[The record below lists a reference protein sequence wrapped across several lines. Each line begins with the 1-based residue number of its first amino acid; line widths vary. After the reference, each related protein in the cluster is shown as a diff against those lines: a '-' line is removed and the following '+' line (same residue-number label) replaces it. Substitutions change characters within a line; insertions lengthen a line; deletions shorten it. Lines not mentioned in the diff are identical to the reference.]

1 MKLIVLNAPSGAGKS
16 TIAKAILARF
26 KQLGFSISATTRNK
40 RAYET
45 EGVHYYYLSIADF
58 KQKIDENAFIEYEE
72 VYENMYYGTLK
83 AEIGRMNALGQIPI
97 LDIDV
102 EGAQNVKKQL
112 QNQALLLFI
121 APPSL
126 ADLEIRL
133 RNRGTETEETLKQRL
148 DKAAYEM
155 TFADKCDV
163 LVVNDDLDKA
173 IEETSDAI
181 ERFIAQSKND

>member
-16 TIAKAILARF
+16 TLAKALLARF
-26 KQLGFSISATTRNK
+26 PQLSFSVSATTRSK
-40 RAYET
+40 RPYET
-45 EGVHYYYLSIADF
+45 EGVHYYYLSVAEF
-58 KQKIDENAFIEYEE
+58 QQKIAEDAFIEYEE

-83 AEIGRMNALGQIPI
+83 VEIEHMNAAGKIPI

-102 EGAQNVKKQL
+102 EGAQNVKAQL
-112 QNQALLLFI
+112 QDQALLLFI

-133 RNRGTETEETLKQRL
+133 RKRGTETEESLQQRL
-148 DKAAYEM
+148 EKAAYEM

-163 LVVNDDLDKA
+163 VVVNNHLETA
-173 IEETSDAI
+173 IEETSIAI
-181 ERFIAQSKND
+181 SNFINA